1 MSIDKQRE
9 FTGLTLSL
17 GLTLILTLSFFA
29 MAAGLL
35 FVGMSSR
42 SEIMS
47 VALTV
52 LAVIAG
58 VSGLV
63 MLSGLTTNEPNECR
77 VLTFF
82 GKYAG
87 TFSRTGTFFINPLMT
102 KHRMSLRINNIDIEP
117 IKVNDKIGNPI
128 MIGMVMVWRVTD
140 TYAASFDVDSV
151 GNNRASALREFVMI
165 QGDAAL
171 REVAGQYA
179 YDTEHDDNSVTLR
192 EGGDVINNLL
202 EEKLN
207 ERLKIAGINIV
218 EARINYIAYAPEIAA
233 VMLRRQQASA
243 IISAREKI
251 VEGAVSMVDM
261 ALKGLEAQNVVK
273 LDEAQKAKI
282 IGNLLLVLCSEDGPQ
297 TVIPATER

>member
-1 MSIDKQRE
+1 MSVDKQRE
-9 FTGLTLSL
+9 FDGVTLSL
-17 GLTLILTLSFFA
+17 GLTLIIVLVLLLL
-29 MAAGLL
+29 AGGFLIA
-35 FVGMSSR
+35 GMSSE
-42 SEIMS
+42 SQTVGVTM
-47 VALTV
+47 VV
-52 LAVIAG
+52 LAIISG

-82 GKYAG
+82 GRYAG
-87 TFSRTGTFFINPLMT
+87 TFSRTGTFFINPLMS

-151 GNNRASALREFVMI
+151 GNSRAAALREFVMI

-179 YDTEHDDNSVTLR
+179 YDSERDDNSVTLR
-192 EGGDVINNLL
+192 EGGEVINDLL

-233 VMLRRQQASA
+233 VMLRRQQATA

-261 ALKGLEAQNVVK
+261 ALKGLESQNVVK
-273 LDEAQKAKI
+273 LDETQKAKI

-297 TVIPATER
+297 TVIPATDR